1 MRSAWVCIGVVAI
14 LVASGCKKAEEPKT
28 PDLPVPQCKEVPEAG
43 AKNFARLVHAMDR
56 AGDLPTLTATFE
68 GYRKALDA
76 EIAKR
81 DPALAQKLKPVLDR
95 HFSQDA
101 LRARAACALF
111 APLAAKSGGVAALDA
126 WSRSPEMH
134 AMNASIWN
142 RAPVPSEEENV
153 PNSARRTQRLR
164 DVITAMALEQI
175 QASRK
180 AGEGPEPAALIAAL
194 DSAALSL
201 PAPAPRERIDRT
213 TMLEQWLQP
222 ALIKTPDEDIESF
235 MNFAESPFGAD
246 YYVALAAA
254 YDFRYGEWYS
264 QLYQALREAAAP
276 GELPGGAPGGKDA
289 VIAQARD
296 LLRNVATPVA
306 AAQASALL
314 QEVERIDPRNAQ
326 VHLLLGEA
334 AIKSAPP
341 MPLALD
347 QLRAIIDVPN
357 YYTAEQELLKALELA
372 PNEPDALMWLSR
384 LRYLQGRDAEANQ
397 ILQQV
402 QAIDPDHPY
411 LNLFT
416 ADLIF
421 ETGDYTRA
429 MRYYQAAIDRSE
441 GVPFL
446 HQTAMAH
453 LMSAMRRGNRGDD
466 FPRIA
471 DAFLAKHPDAWN
483 VRLDFADF
491 LMATPKAKAD
501 RVVAVVDPVPDTWL
515 PARKYAVLSAALVRK
530 SDERLDRKTGEPV
543 GDSLAA
549 MKRVLSL
556 NPDPATL
563 SEAVC
568 RAGIDAKLAQRYIDA
583 TANPKAAITPL
594 TVCALRWQR
603 IDILRAITPYGDGVA
618 LSRPQQG
625 LLNDTPLCYAAATK
639 NVKAFVSL
647 AKLQVNPAQRCNDGN
662 TVVERLSRMAYGGDP
677 AIAQMQSVLSR
688 FYRRS

>member
-1 MRSAWVCIGVVAI
+1 MRSAWVCVGVVAI
-14 LVASGCKKAEEPKT
+14 LSVSGCKKAEPPKT
-28 PDLPVPQCKEVPEAG
+28 PDLPIPQCKEVPEAG

-56 AGDLPTLTATFE
+56 AGDLPMLTRTFA
-68 GYRKALDA
+68 GYRKTLDA

-111 APLAAKSGGVAALDA
+111 APLAAKSGGVAVLDA

-134 AMNASIWN
+134 AMNVSIWT

-153 PNSARRTQRLR
+153 PNSERRSQRLR
-164 DVITAMALEQI
+164 DVVTAMALEQV
-175 QASRK
+175 QSNRK
-180 AGEGPEPAALIAAL
+180 AGEGPEPTALIAAL

-213 TMLEQWLQP
+213 TLIEQWLQP
-222 ALIKTPDEDIESF
+222 ALIKTSDEDIETF

-246 YYVALAAA
+246 YYVALASA
-254 YDFRYGEWYS
+254 YDFRYGDWYS
-264 QLYQALREAAAP
+264 QLYQDLREAAAP
-276 GELPGGAPGGKDA
+276 GELPGGALGGKDA
-289 VIAQARD
+289 VIAQARG
-296 LLRNVATPVA
+296 LLRNVATPAA
-306 AAQASALL
+306 AAQASAML
-314 QEVERIDPRNAQ
+314 QEIERIDPRNAQ
-326 VHLLLGEA
+326 VYLLLGEA

-341 MPLALD
+341 MPLRQD
-347 QLRAIIDVPN
+347 QLRAVIDVPN
-357 YYTAEQELLKALELA
+357 YYAAEQALTKALELA

-397 ILQQV
+397 LLQQV
-402 QAIDPDHPY
+402 QAIDEDHPY
-411 LNLFT
+411 LNLYT

-421 ETGDYTRA
+421 ETGDYTKA
-429 MRYYQAAIDRSE
+429 MRFYQAAIDKSE

-446 HQTAMAH
+446 HETAMAH

-471 DAFLAKHPDAWN
+471 EAFLAKHPDAWN
-483 VRLDFADF
+483 VRLDYADY

-501 RVVAVVDPVPDTWL
+501 RIIAVVDPVPDAWL

-530 SDERLDRKTGEPV
+530 STELLDRKTGAPV
-543 GDSLAA
+543 GASLAA
-549 MKRVLSL
+549 MKRALSL
-556 NPDPATL
+556 NQDPRTL
-563 SEAVC
+563 TEAVC
-568 RAGIDAKLAQRYIDA
+568 RAGLDAKLAQLYVDA
-583 TANPKAAITPL
+583 TPNPKATITPL

-603 IDILRAITPYGDGVA
+603 VDILRAITPYGDGVA
-618 LSRPQQG
+618 LSGPQQD
-625 LLNDTPLCYAAATK
+625 LLGDTPLCYAAATK

-647 AKLQVNPAQRCNDGN
+647 GKLQVSPVQRCNDGN

-677 AIAQMQSVLSR
+677 AVAQMQSVLIR
-688 FYRRS
+688 FYRKN